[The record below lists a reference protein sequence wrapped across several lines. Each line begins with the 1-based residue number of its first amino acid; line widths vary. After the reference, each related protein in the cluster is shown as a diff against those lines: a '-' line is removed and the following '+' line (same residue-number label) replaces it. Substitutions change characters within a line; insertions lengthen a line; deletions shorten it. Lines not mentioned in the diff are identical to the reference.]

1 MSDNPSP
8 HGTVSGPPPLP
19 SDAARGDAAWDGDRQ
34 VMTRTSEIL
43 RRSIAARATERITV
57 AALLAALGDRAFGL
71 VIVLLVLP
79 TLIPGPPIP
88 FYSLPF
94 AAAIALVASQLARGF
109 VRPLLPDWLLRRSVG
124 RARLERLL
132 LHAMPAIRRFE
143 RFAHTRPSGWTTP
156 RGERWIGAL
165 CIAVALA
172 LAMPMPFGN
181 TPPGLALLVLG
192 LGLIERDSR
201 LLAIGALAGIA
212 SVVYVG
218 VLTAMAVLAAGL
230 LFGAAPPLLDLL
242 PA

>member
-19 SDAARGDAAWDGDRQ
+19 SDATLDRDRPG
-34 VMTRTSEIL
+34 MARTSEIL

-57 AALLAALGDRAFGL
+57 SALLAALGDRAFGL
-71 VIVLLVLP
+71 LIVLLVLP

-109 VRPLLPDWLLRRSVG
+109 VRPLLPGWLLRRSVG

-132 LHAMPAIRRFE
+132 LRAMPAIRRFE
-143 RFAHTRPSGWTTP
+143 RFAHTRPSRWTTP
-156 RGERWIGAL
+156 RGERWIGAF

-172 LAMPMPFGN
+172 LAMPVPFGN

-201 LLAIGALAGIA
+201 LLAIGALAGAA
-212 SVVYVG
+212 SVIYVAA
-218 VLTAMAVLAAGL
+218 LSTMAVLAAGW
-230 LFGAAPPLLDLL
+230 LFGATAPLLL
-242 PA
+242 PV